1 MARKAMVT
9 RTILTTK
16 VNVLCMDVKTC
27 EPCNIDVSLPRTYK
41 DDKKL
46 LKKVQELVDN
56 DEVKAV
62 HIVSKEEVETLYG
75 MTEQRFIEGA
85 IILDPKTRKMLE
97 EESENDDEDE
107 VGTPSEAKEQIA
119 PIESKPR
126 NKKNNK

>member
-9 RTILTTK
+9 RTIITTK
-16 VNVLCMDVKTC
+16 CNVLCMELAKA
-27 EPCNIDVSLPRTYK
+27 EPFNKEVILPRTYK

-46 LKKVQELVDN
+46 LKRVQELVDN

-75 MTEQRFIEGA
+75 MTEQKFIENS

-97 EESENDDEDE
+97 EESESDDEEAE
-107 VGTPSEAKEQIA
+107 VTTAPTEAN
-119 PIESKPR
+119 PN

>member
-9 RTILTTK
+9 RTIITTK
-16 VNVLCMDVKTC
+16 CNVLCMELAKA
-27 EPCNIDVSLPRTYK
+27 EPFNKEVILPRTYK

-46 LKKVQELVDN
+46 LKRVQELVDN

-75 MTEQRFIEGA
+75 MTEQKFIENS

-97 EESENDDEDE
+97 EEMGIDEDE
-107 VGTPSEAKEQIA
+107 AEAEVTAPTEAK
-119 PIESKPR
+119 P

>member
-9 RTILTTK
+9 RTIITTK
-16 VNVLCMDVKTC
+16 CNVLCMELAKA
-27 EPCNIDVSLPRTYK
+27 EPFNKEVILPRTYK

-46 LKKVQELVDN
+46 LKRVQELVDN

-75 MTEQRFIEGA
+75 MTEQKFIENS

-97 EESENDDEDE
+97 EESESDDEE
-107 VGTPSEAKEQIA
+107 AEATTAPTEAK
-119 PIESKPR
+119 PN